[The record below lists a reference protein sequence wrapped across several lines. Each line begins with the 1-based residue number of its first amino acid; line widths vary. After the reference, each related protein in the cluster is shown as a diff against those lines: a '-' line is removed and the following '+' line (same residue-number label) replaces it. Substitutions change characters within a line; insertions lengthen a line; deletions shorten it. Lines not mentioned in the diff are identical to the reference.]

1 MTTQNWPQLKT
12 ISPAYQMIKER
23 GLSEHLE
30 ELHAYGLT
38 VLLPEELGDP
48 SLLERAR
55 AALLR
60 LAEQRT
66 GVKHDLETG
75 AHGRIHNIGTNKGQY
90 LLFALLE
97 HDRVFEE
104 IIQHPK
110 TLSLVEYFLGPRCQ
124 LSSLVSFLKW
134 QEPEGYGET
143 LGLHDDTRLYDGP
156 LPGVVP
162 HTFNCNWILT
172 DYTKENGAFC
182 IVPGSHKLCQHPKP
196 GEGVEDAVPVE
207 APAGSA
213 IVFHGNVWHGAF
225 PRLTP
230 GIRLSVNTYY
240 CGRHFRCQ
248 ENFQGRITEEML
260 ARNGERFRV
269 LVGYEDVWGW
279 TDERGP
285 IPYYLRETWDTMTEN
300 ERQVVFNDMRE
311 KRSL

>member
-38 VLLPEELGDP
+38 VILPEELGDP

-75 AHGRIHNIGTNKGQY
+75 AHGRIHNIGSNKGQY

-134 QEPEGYGET
+134 QEPEGYGK
-143 LGLHDDTRLYDGP
+143 
-156 LPGVVP
+156 
-162 HTFNCNWILT
+162 N
-172 DYTKENGAFC
+172 
-182 IVPGSHKLCQHPKP
+182 PGS
-196 GEGVEDAVPVE
+196 A
-207 APAGSA
+207 
-213 IVFHGNVWHGAF
+213 
-225 PRLTP
+225 
-230 GIRLSVNTYY
+230 
-240 CGRHFRCQ
+240 
-248 ENFQGRITEEML
+248 
-260 ARNGERFRV
+260 
-269 LVGYEDVWGW
+269 
-279 TDERGP
+279 
-285 IPYYLRETWDTMTEN
+285 
-300 ERQVVFNDMRE
+300 
-311 KRSL
+311 